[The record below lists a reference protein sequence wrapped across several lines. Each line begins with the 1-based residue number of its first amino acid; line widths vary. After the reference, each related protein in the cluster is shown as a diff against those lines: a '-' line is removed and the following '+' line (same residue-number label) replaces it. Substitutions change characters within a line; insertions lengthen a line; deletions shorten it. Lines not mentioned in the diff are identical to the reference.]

1 MEQEAAHTHAAAA
14 EDADQQT
21 APSSLSGFRRVSLL
35 TLTSRVLGLLR
46 DALMASRFGNGEILD
61 AFTVAFRIP
70 NLGRR
75 LFGEGA
81 MTTAF
86 LPALVSDLEREGRE
100 SAWRLTTA
108 VFFGLAAVLFVVVAA
123 GEVLLLGARAALP
136 EGESAR
142 LLTGLTA
149 VMFPYLFLI
158 CLAALMSAVFH
169 AMGRFGWPAFSP
181 VLLNLL
187 WIAVLFLPGVRSMSV
202 QFQIYAVAW
211 TIVFAGVVQ
220 LLLPLL
226 ILMKSG
232 FRFAWAWGDN
242 REKVRAITAV
252 MLPTL
257 IGLSVTQLNTLL
269 DSLLAWGL
277 SVEDGAAT
285 TRWQPLESGTASALY
300 LGQRLYQFPLGVFGV
315 ALGTILFPLFAR
327 HAELNRRDLL
337 SADFLR
343 GMKLVLI
350 VGIPASA
357 GLIAVAEPLAAVL
370 FQRGAFDAFDT
381 RQTAEMIAAYGFG
394 VWSFC
399 CLLIVNRFFFALKD
413 ARTPMRIGLTT
424 IGFNLVLNLL
434 LIWPLRGQGLA
445 LATSLACAGQVT
457 VSLYLLKIHLPEW
470 RPTLLW
476 STVIRTIAATA
487 VMSAACLA
495 ALSLLETCVARIWQ
509 LACAVSVSVAIYL
522 LAAQVLGL
530 REVFELFRPRRDAG
544 E

>member
-14 EDADQQT
+14 DADRQP

-100 SAWRLTTA
+100 SAWRLTTS
-108 VFFGLAAVLFVVVAA
+108 VFFGLAGVLFLVVAT
-123 GEVLLLGARAALP
+123 GELLLCGARAALP

-149 VMFPYLFLI
+149 VMFPYLLLI
-158 CLAALMSAVFH
+158 CLAALTSAVFH
-169 AMGRFGWPAFSP
+169 ALGRFGWPAFSP

-187 WIAVLFLPGVRSMSV
+187 WIGVLFSPGVRRASAQS
-202 QFQIYAVAW
+202 QIYAVAW
-211 TIVFAGVVQ
+211 TIVIAGAIQ
-220 LLLPLL
+220 LLLPLW
-226 ILMKSG
+226 ILTTSG
-232 FRFAWAWGDN
+232 FRFSWAWREN

-277 SVEDGAAT
+277 SVDEGADP
-285 TRWQPLESGTASALY
+285 TRWQPLESGTAAALY

-327 HAELNRRDLL
+327 HAELDRRDLL

-343 GMKLVLI
+343 GMKLVLM

-357 GLIAVAEPLAAVL
+357 GLIAVAKPLASVL
-370 FQRGAFDAFDT
+370 FQRGSFDAFDT
-381 RQTAEMIAAYGFG
+381 QQTAEMIAAYGFG

-413 ARTPMRIGLTT
+413 SRTPMRIGLMT
-424 IGFNLVLNLL
+424 IGFNLALNLIL
-434 LIWPLRGQGLA
+434 LWPLRGQGLA

-457 VSLYLLKIHLPEW
+457 VSLYVLNVHLPEW
-470 RPTLLW
+470 RPTLLGG
-476 STVIRTIAATA
+476 TVVRTAAATA
-487 VMSAACLA
+487 VMSAACVAVLT
-495 ALSLLETCVARIWQ
+495 LLETRVGRVWQ
-509 LACAVSVSVAIYL
+509 LAGAVAVSVAIYL
-522 LAAQVLGL
+522 IAARVLGL
-530 REVFELFRPRRDAG
+530 REVFDLLRPPRD
-544 E
+544 ERE